1 MKKLLFA
8 ALLGIGLQGV
18 NAQDGNNI
26 CVWNAM
32 NTYNT
37 GGGAEDLERAIKCT
51 DEAIVNESTSG
62 KWKTWFYRGELYT
75 LIFLD
80 KNLKTKYASASFE
93 AVKAFKKLNE
103 INDPKFKEW
112 EETMKYLL
120 PLATNTFNEG
130 VDQFQAKNFAQ
141 AYQYFY
147 SIKDINAVI
156 EAKGKTAN
164 IDLATALKNAAI
176 CAENAGN
183 TEGAVQVYKDWLAI
197 KPDAA
202 AYRAYGAALRKLG
215 NKEEAE
221 KVLAE
226 GLSKFP
232 KDANLLV
239 EKINTFLEAAQY
251 SDALTYINNLLDVE
265 PNNDGALFI
274 KGLAYEKIGNEDSVV
289 YYYTK
294 SAELNPKNIK
304 PWNNLG
310 AWYVNKANA
319 LVEEMNKLGN
329 TAADTKKY
337 DELKAKRKELYVKA
351 KPYLVKAQEIDPTDA
366 QINRTLKQVELYTNE

>member
-1 MKKLLFA
+1 MKKILLA
-8 ALLGIGLQGV
+8 ALIGLSLQGL

-32 NTYNT
+32 NTYNS
-37 GGGAEDLERAIKCT
+37 GGGPEDLERAIKCT

-62 KWKTWFYRGELYT
+62 KWKTWFYRGQLYT
-75 LIFLD
+75 LIFID
-80 KNLKTKYASASFE
+80 KNLKTKYASAAFE
-93 AVKAFKKLNE
+93 AIKAFKKLNE

-112 EETMKYLL
+112 EEVMKYLL
-120 PLATNTFNEG
+120 PLSTNTFNEG
-130 VDQFQAKNFAQ
+130 VDQFQAKNYAQ
-141 AYQYFY
+141 AFQYFY
-147 SIKDINAVI
+147 AIKDINAVI
-156 EAKGKTAN
+156 EARGKTAN

-176 CAENAGN
+176 CAENSGN
-183 TEGAVQVYKDWLAI
+183 TEGAVNAYKDWLAI
-197 KPDAA
+197 KPDAV
-202 AYRAYGAALRKLG
+202 AYRAYCAALKKMG
-215 NKEEAE
+215 KKDEAE
-221 KVLAE
+221 AILAE

-239 EKINTFLEAAQY
+239 EKINTYLEASKY
-251 SDALTYINNLLDVE
+251 TEALTYINNLLDVE
-265 PNNDGALFI
+265 PKNDGALFI

-289 YYYTK
+289 YYYIK
-294 SAELNPKNIK
+294 SAEINPKNIK

-351 KPYLVKAQEIDPTDA
+351 KPYLIKAQEIDPTDT
-366 QINRTLKQVELYTNE
+366 QISRTLKQIELYTTE